1 MDPQKDLKDAYGV
14 LFEDGN
20 LSAFEE
26 HFQGRVQHFE
36 GKQYE
41 AAQELFRL
49 KWGPTRIPIYGVLL
63 AFTVLK
69 NEFRQRYIAITK
81 WLIDT
86 AKVPVD
92 GMYFVALL
100 LCPHH

>member
-1 MDPQKDLKDAYGV
+1 MDPQKDLKDPYGV
-14 LFEDGN
+14 LFEGGS

-26 HFQGRVQHFE
+26 HFQSRVQHFE

-49 KWGPTRIPIYGVLL
+49 KWGPTRIPIYTLLL

-69 NEFRQRYIAITK
+69 DEIRQRYIDIAK

-86 AKVPVD
+86 ANVPVD
-92 GMYFVALL
+92 GM
-100 LCPHH
+100 